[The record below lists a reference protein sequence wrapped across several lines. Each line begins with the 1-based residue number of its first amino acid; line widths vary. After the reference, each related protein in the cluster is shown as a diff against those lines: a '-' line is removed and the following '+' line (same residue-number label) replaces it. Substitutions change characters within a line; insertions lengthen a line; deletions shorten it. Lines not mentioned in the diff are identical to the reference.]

1 MHVAAI
7 IAAGGRGARLGGSV
21 PKQLLTLGGKSILQR
36 SVDTIQAHDQVAEIV
51 LALSP
56 EIAAAPPDFLQRG
69 RKPLQIVEGGARRQD
84 SVANAFGHISAQSDV
99 IVIHDAA
106 RPLASAA
113 LFTRVIDAARE
124 TGAAIAALG
133 ARDTIKE
140 IAEDDGKPI
149 VGRTLA
155 RDRIYLA
162 QTPQAFSRRV
172 LTEALALARQGG
184 EATDEASLAEQA
196 GHRVRLVEG
205 EPSNIKIT
213 TEDDLRMARGL
224 VESQE
229 SRVESRESSVESRA
243 STGSGRPEL
252 VEGRKSLIRIGTG
265 YDLHRLELGRPL
277 IIGGVAISHD
287 MGLIGH
293 SDADVL
299 SHAVTDAIL
308 GAAAAGDIGRH
319 FPDTDPRW
327 TGASSID
334 LLHLAA
340 EIIREAGYVVSNVDA
355 VIIAERPKLAPHIP
369 AMRERLAFALG
380 IDPSQVSVKGK
391 TNEGVGELG
400 RGEAIAVHAI
410 AMVES
415 VK

>member
-1 MHVAAI
+1 MYVAAI

-36 SVDTIQAHDQVAEIV
+36 SIDTIQAHDQIAEIV
-51 LALSP
+51 LALPP
-56 EIAAAPPDFLQRG
+56 EIAAAPPDFLQRAG
-69 RKPLQIVEGGARRQD
+69 KPLQIVEGGARRQD
-84 SVANAFGHISAQSDV
+84 SVANAFGRISARSEV
-99 IVIHDAA
+99 IVVHDAA

-113 LFTRVIDAARE
+113 LFTRVIEAARE

-162 QTPQAFSRRV
+162 QTPQAFARRV
-172 LTEALALARQGG
+172 LTEAIALARQGG

-213 TEDDLRMARGL
+213 TEDDLRIARALIG
-224 VESQE
+224 EQ
-229 SRVESRESSVESRA
+229 A
-243 STGSGRPEL
+243 TG
-252 VEGRKSLIRIGTG
+252 RIGTG
-265 YDLHRLELGRPL
+265 YDLHRLERGRPL
-277 IIGGVAISHD
+277 ILGGVAIPHE

-299 SHAVTDAIL
+299 SHAVTDAVL

-319 FPDTDPRW
+319 FPDADPRW

-334 LLHLAA
+334 LLHRAA

-355 VIIAERPKLAPHIP
+355 VIIAERPKLASHIA
-369 AMRERLAFALG
+369 AMRERLAAALG
-380 IDPSQVSVKGK
+380 IDPSQISVKGK

-400 RGEAIAVHAI
+400 RGEAIAVHAV
-410 AMVES
+410 AMVE
-415 VK
+415 KA

>member
-1 MHVAAI
+1 MYVSAI
-7 IAAGGRGARLGGSV
+7 IAAGGRGARLGADV

-36 SVDTIQAHDQVAEIV
+36 SVDTIHGHDQVAEIV
-51 LALSP
+51 LALPS
-56 EIAAAPPDFLQRG
+56 EIAAAPPDFLQRAT
-69 RKPLQIVEGGARRQD
+69 KPLQIVEGGERRQD
-84 SVANAFGHISAQSDV
+84 SVANAFGRISARSDV

-113 LFTRVIDAARE
+113 LFTRVIDAALE

-172 LTEALALARQGG
+172 LTDALALARQGG
-184 EATDEASLAEQA
+184 EATDEASLAERA
-196 GHRVRLVEG
+196 GHRVRLVDG

-224 VESQE
+224 VEGQE
-229 SRVESRESSVESRA
+229 SRVESRESSIESRP

-252 VEGRKSLIRIGTG
+252 VEGRTSLIRIGTG
-265 YDLHRLELGRPL
+265 YDLHRLERGRPL
-277 IIGGVAISHD
+277 ILGGVAIPHD

-299 SHAVTDAIL
+299 SHAVTDAVL

-319 FPDTDPRW
+319 FPDIDPRW
-327 TGASSID
+327 TDASSID
-334 LLHLAA
+334 LLHHAA

-369 AMRERLAFALG
+369 EMRERLAFALG

-400 RGEAIAVHAI
+400 RGEAIAVHAV
-410 AMVES
+410 ALVQQ
-415 VK
+415 K